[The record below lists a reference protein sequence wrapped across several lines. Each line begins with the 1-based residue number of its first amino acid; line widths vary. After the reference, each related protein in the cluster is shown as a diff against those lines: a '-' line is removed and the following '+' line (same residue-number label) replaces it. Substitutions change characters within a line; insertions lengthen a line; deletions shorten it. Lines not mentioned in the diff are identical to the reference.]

1 MAGKKDK
8 TKKKQRKTAD
18 PNQGYFFDEPPRYLD
33 EDPSFKPFEYP
44 VWTRNK
50 ARLVQRYLRYFVFI
64 TRHGTYI
71 DGFAGPQEPDKLETW
86 TAGLVF
92 NSEPAWLRNF
102 FLCELDE
109 KKIPALKELEGR
121 AAQSNDGSKRMLR
134 VYAGDFND
142 TVDSV
147 LSNGV
152 ITGKEATF
160 CLLDQRTF
168 ECNWETVQK
177 LAQHKASNK
186 IELFYFL
193 GTGWLHRAFSGLR
206 IATDERMNR
215 WWGRDDWHVLKGSS
229 GQSIAA
235 TVVRRFKQEL
245 GYKYAN
251 AFPIYED
258 EGGERKAMYQ
268 MIHASDH
275 EEAPKLMARA
285 YRNAVNVEEP
295 PEQLEIEISP
305 ADKLVKLNDCG

>member
-1 MAGKKDK
+1 M
-8 TKKKQRKTAD
+8 TTRVKKKRKTEKKQKKTAD
-18 PNQGYFFDEPPRYLD
+18 PNQGYFFDEPPQYID
-33 EDPSFKPFEYP
+33 EDPSFRPFEYP

-71 DGFAGPQEPDKLETW
+71 DGFAGPQEPEKLETW

-92 NSEPAWLRNF
+92 DSEPKWLRNF
-102 FLCELDE
+102 FLCELDDR
-109 KKIPALKELEGR
+109 KISTLKALEGR
-121 AAQSNDGSKRMLR
+121 PCESRDDQAR
-134 VYAGDFND
+134 VVKILEGDFNEE
-142 TVDSV
+142 VKNI
-147 LSNGV
+147 LSTGV
-152 ITGKEATF
+152 ITDKEATF

-168 ECNWETVQK
+168 ECDWETVVR
-177 LAQHKASNK
+177 LAKHKSSNK

-193 GTGWLHRAFSGLR
+193 GTGWLHRAFSGLK

-215 WWGRDDWHVLKGSS
+215 WWGRDDWTVLKGSS
-229 GQSIAA
+229 RQSIAA
-235 TVVRRFKQEL
+235 TVVHRFKHEL

-258 EGGERKAMYQ
+258 EDGERNAMYQ

-275 EEAPKLMARA
+275 PDAPKLMIRA

-295 PEQLEIEISP
+295 PAQLEMELGNQR
-305 ADKLVKLNDCG
+305 A